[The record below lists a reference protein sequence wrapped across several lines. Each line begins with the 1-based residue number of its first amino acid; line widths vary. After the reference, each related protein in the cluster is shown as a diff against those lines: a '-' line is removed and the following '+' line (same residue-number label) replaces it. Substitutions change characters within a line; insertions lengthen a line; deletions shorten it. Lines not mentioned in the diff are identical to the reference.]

1 MCNIQTAAK
10 VSIFW
15 LNLKEWWPFFV
26 TTWMSTLSTIP
37 EILRE
42 LLGVE
47 LYCPFIYY
55 SKIIW
60 APTQIS
66 IKNCSITTTLF
77 THSLKASIVCRN
89 TESSR
94 SNSEKAW
101 SLNLNF
107 LQHIN
112 GMISVFPLTA
122 QLRKYLYTTII
133 PKMSWA
139 GNSDPEV
146 KDESMHAF
154 KSKSDLLNTKG
165 MFLV

>member
-1 MCNIQTAAK
+1 MQCSFQSTTKMFLPIWKARQAHCNSAGYIHIFYIFLMQASNKCNIQTAAK

-15 LNLKEWWPFFV
+15 LNLKEWWPFFL

-37 EILRE
+37 EILQE

-55 SKIIW
+55 IKIIW

-66 IKNCSITTTLF
+66 IKNCSIRTTLF
-77 THSLKASIVCRN
+77 THSLKASIVHRN

-94 SNSEKAW
+94 TNSDLEKAW

-107 LQHIN
+107 LQLIN

-122 QLRKYLYTTII
+122 QLRK
-133 PKMSWA
+133 
-139 GNSDPEV
+139 
-146 KDESMHAF
+146 
-154 KSKSDLLNTKG
+154 
-165 MFLV
+165 